1 VDITEPYF
9 PSPNRPILLLGCV
22 SVITEPFGRIS
33 WANDVYVNRSNGNVS
48 LQFYFLGGQFI
59 ISVNVDR

>member
-1 VDITEPYF
+1 MDIPHPYF
-9 PSPNRPILLLGCV
+9 PSGNRPIFLLDCV

-33 WANDVYVNRSNGNVS
+33 WVDDAYVNRSNGNVS
-48 LQFYFLGGQFI
+48 LQFNFLGGQFI